1 MLRRPSTR
9 RPDRRR
15 RSFRTALETCERR
28 QVMSGTGLLP
38 AYDLGT
44 PVAAD
49 IWVDPTAGS
58 DARGGGSRGE
68 ALRTLSEAWR
78 RVPMGTELTTGVRIN
93 LVAGTYGESI
103 VPNYWESRHGT
114 QAAPVIIRAADGAGS
129 ARLPNM
135 NVFDCRHLVLDGLDL
150 SAGGGDVLHLERC
163 TNVLVRDTT
172 IRGTGDIAAYA
183 APQETFK
190 ANQCQYVYVEHC
202 DISGATDN
210 AVDFVGVQYGHVVGC
225 RIHRSNDW
233 AMYVKGGSAYLTV
246 TGNEF
251 FAAGTGGFTA
261 GQGTGFEFMVAPWLH
276 YEAYDIVFT
285 NNVIHD
291 TEGAGMGVN
300 GGYNI
305 LMAHNTLYRVGARSH
320 AIEVVFG
327 SRTCDGDQ
335 ATCRGYLAQ
344 GGWGTTVVGGDE
356 PIPNRNVFI
365 LDNVVLNPDGYASR
379 WQQFAVAGPRT
390 PTTGSNIP
398 APARADDNL
407 VIRGNVIWNGVAD
420 MPLGIESEA
429 LAADV
434 LANNSINTVRP
445 LLVDP
450 AGGDYRLAATFAPPP
465 TALIPPFGWSDAPA
479 RPAVPAGRSDT
490 AVTFDFTGAARSGP
504 QAAGA
509 FAAAG
514 SAVDPPPPLP
524 SPAPGAVSVQGV
536 ALPVAGVRR
545 PGAVLTFQITMT
557 AAVTVTGRPT
567 LPLVIGTAARAA
579 AYAGGSG
586 TAALTFAYTV
596 TRRDQDADGIA
607 VGAAVAVPAAAR
619 LSGPGGTTVH
629 LALPTVDASS
639 IRIDTVPP
647 RVAAVVVPAAG
658 TYRAGDVLTFSIRFS
673 ESVTVT
679 GTPHASLLVGR
690 TPRRAAYASGSGT
703 DTIVFRYTIMP
714 SDLAPAGI
722 MVGRR
727 LWLPAGGAIR
737 DAAGNAAVLSLA
749 APSTA
754 GIRVRQ
760 ATAATL
766 QAPR

>member
-1 MLRRPSTR
+1 MLRHLVTR

-15 RSFRTALETCERR
+15 RPFCTALETCERR

-49 IWVDPTAGS
+49 IWVDPVAGS
-58 DARGGGSRGE
+58 DAAAGASRDA

-78 RVPMGTELTTGVRIN
+78 RVPIDTELTTGVRIN
-93 LVAGTYGESI
+93 LVAGTYGEAI

-163 TNVLVRDTT
+163 SNVLVRDTT

-190 ANQCQYVYVEHC
+190 ANQCQHVYVEHC

-251 FAAGTGGFTA
+251 FDAGTGGFTA

-300 GGYNI
+300 GGYDI

-320 AIEVVFG
+320 VIEVVFG

-335 ATCRGYLAQ
+335 AICRGYLAQ

-365 LDNVVLNPDGYASR
+365 LNNVVLNPDGYASR
-379 WQQFAVAGPRT
+379 WQQFTVAGSRT

-407 VIRGNVIWNGVAD
+407 VIRGNVIWNGAAD
-420 MPLGIESEA
+420 MPLGIESQA

-450 AGGDYRLAATFAPPP
+450 AGGDYRLAVTFAPPP
-465 TALIPPFGWSDAPA
+465 TAPIPAFGWSDAPA

-509 FAAAG
+509 FASAG
-514 SAVDPPPPLP
+514 VAVVPPPLP
-524 SPAPGAVSVQGV
+524 QPPESVSVQGV
-536 ALPVAGVRR
+536 SLPAAGVRR
-545 PGAVLTFQITMT
+545 AGAVLTFQIVMT
-557 AAVTVTGRPT
+557 APVTVTGRPS
-567 LPLVIGTAARAA
+567 LPLVIGTASRSAA
-579 AYAGGSG
+579 FVGGSG
-586 TAALTFAYTV
+586 SATLSFAYTV
-596 TRRDQDADGIA
+596 TRQDQDADGIA
-607 VGAAVAVPAAAR
+607 VGAALAVPAAAR
-619 LSGPGGTTVH
+619 LSGPGAATVN
-629 LALPTVDASS
+629 LGLPAVDASA
-639 IRIDTVPP
+639 IRVDTVPP

-679 GTPHASLLVGR
+679 GAPHASLLVGR

-703 DTIVFRYTIMP
+703 DTLVFRYTIVP

-722 MVGRR
+722 TVGRR
-727 LWLPAGGAIR
+727 LWLPTGGAIR
-737 DAAGNAAVLSLA
+737 DSAGNAAILSLA

-754 GIRVRQ
+754 GVRVRQ
-760 ATAATL
+760 AAA
-766 QAPR
+766 APLRAVR